1 MNNKVTSIIFDCDGV
16 LVDTERVMIS
26 VLLEMALEFGADK
39 MDLDDAVHAFSG
51 RHMLETIKALEERV
65 GQSFPQGFEQD
76 FRARAYDRFRQ
87 DVQPVE
93 GVHGL
98 LDGLDVPYCVASSGP
113 RDKIL
118 LNLELTGL
126 LRYFPASHIFSS
138 YEINSWK
145 PHPGIF
151 LHAAKA
157 MGFHLETTVVVED
170 SVAGVEAAV
179 KGGFRVFAISS
190 DRNRDELAERGATTF
205 EHMQELCSLL
215 GL

>member
-1 MNNKVTSIIFDCDGV
+1 
-16 LVDTERVMIS
+16 
-26 VLLEMALEFGADK
+26 
-39 MDLDDAVHAFSG
+39 
-51 RHMLETIKALEERV
+51 
-65 GQSFPQGFEQD
+65 QD

-98 LDGLDVPYCVASSGP
+98 LDGLEVPYCVASSGP
-113 RDKIL
+113 KDEIM

-126 LRYFPASHIFSS
+126 LRYFPESHIFSS

-151 LHAAKA
+151 LHAAKT
-157 MGFHLETTVVVED
+157 MGFDPRTTVVVED

-190 DRNRDELAERGATTF
+190 GKNRSELAKCGATTF
-205 EHMQELCSLL
+205 GHMQELRPLL
-215 GL
+215 EL